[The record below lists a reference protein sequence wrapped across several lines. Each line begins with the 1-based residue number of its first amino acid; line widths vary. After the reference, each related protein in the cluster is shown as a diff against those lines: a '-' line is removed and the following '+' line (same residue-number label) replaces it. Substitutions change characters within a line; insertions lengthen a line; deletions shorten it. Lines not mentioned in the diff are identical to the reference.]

1 MSQLFGV
8 CRIGNDPELRYT
20 PNGNAVINLA
30 LAFSYGRKGQDGK
43 RPTTWTDASL
53 WGKQAEAMAQY
64 LTKGTQLC
72 VTIRD
77 VHIEEFQRRDG
88 TSGSKLVGDIASIE
102 FAGGGQQQGQQ
113 QQQRQ
118 PAPPPRQQQSQQAA
132 PRDDEWDQDIP
143 FAPYHD
149 INAY

>member
-20 PNGNAVINLA
+20 SGQNQTAVVNMA
-30 LAFSYGRKGQDGK
+30 LAFNYGRKGQDGK
-43 RPTTWTDASL
+43 RPTTWVDAAL
-53 WGKQAEAMAQY
+53 WGKQAEVLANY

-88 TSGSKLVGDIASIE
+88 TTGAKLVGDIASIE
-102 FAGGGQQQGQQ
+102 FAGGGQQQSQQ

-118 PAPPPRQQQSQQAA
+118 PAPPPRQQQSQQVA
-132 PRDDEWDQDIP
+132 PPNDFDDDIP
-143 FAPYHD
+143 F
-149 INAY
+149 

>member
-20 PNGNAVINLA
+20 SGQNQTAVVNMA
-30 LAFSYGRKGQDGK
+30 LAFNYGRKGQDGK
-43 RPTTWTDASL
+43 RQTTWVDAAL
-53 WGKQAEAMAQY
+53 WGKQAEALAQY

-77 VHIEEFQRRDG
+77 VHIEEFQLRDG
-88 TSGSKLVGDIASIE
+88 TSGSKLVGDIMAIE

-118 PAPPPRQQQSQQAA
+118 AAPPQRQQQSHRQAQNQQ
-132 PRDDEWDQDIP
+132 PDHDDFSDGIP
-143 FAPYHD
+143 F
-149 INAY
+149 